1 MLVWC
6 DLDTRDSTTRSAL
19 QLGELESYSLMNT
32 NKLLTTGA
40 YSEAVEG
47 WSEPSDTIRLGQ
59 KIRVTFEGLKPK
71 TGYAYREDGAWLGIR
86 YTWRSHRWWSLLNYN
101 NPLVKL
107 EVEELDGQGRAS
119 YRTLWERSI

>member
-1 MLVWC
+1 
-6 DLDTRDSTTRSAL
+6 
-19 QLGELESYSLMNT
+19 MNT
-32 NKLLTTGA
+32 NKLLSTGA
-40 YSEAVEG
+40 YGEAIEG

-86 YTWRSHRWWSLLNYN
+86 YAWRSHRWWSLLNYN

-107 EVEELDGQGRAS
+107 EVEELDGHGMAN
-119 YRTLWERSI
+119 YRTLWERGA